1 MRDKKDEEKVKENVK
16 KLIRIKDLLK
26 SENVSLEDI
35 RKIENASLIMISTME
50 VSHS

>member
-1 MRDKKDEEKVKENVK
+1 MRDKKDEENVKENVK

-50 VSHS
+50 VSRS